1 MPGRTKPAGYVEG
14 ENAEVKGDQGKCDD
28 GRGADARMGD
38 IDLWLRVGGQMV
50 FIV

>member
-1 MPGRTKPAGYVEG
+1 MPGRAEPAGYVEG
-14 ENAEVKGDQGKCDD
+14 ENAEVKGDEGECDD

-38 IDLWLRVGGQMV
+38 IDLWLGICGEMV